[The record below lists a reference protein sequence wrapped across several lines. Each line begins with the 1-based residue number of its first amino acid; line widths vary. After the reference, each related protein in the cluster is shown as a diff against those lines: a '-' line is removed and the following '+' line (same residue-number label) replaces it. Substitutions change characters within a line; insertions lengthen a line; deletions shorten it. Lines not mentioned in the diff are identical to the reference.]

1 MRTAVTAVAVA
12 VCGLAAACDG
22 SGSSGATCPD
32 GGSCR
37 QVETTVLINPPSRA
51 KLDIV
56 LVVDQAALVDG
67 RAQHLR
73 SALGRLAAYIHFPFD
88 TQVALLAARP
98 GPMSSPDGPSLWP
111 APSGSCGLH
120 PGESFLRDAT
130 TCGTSPN
137 FDGKFEEQ
145 LACAIPDGTAA
156 PAAGPGRPI
165 EALIALLG
173 AARSPALAGLI
184 RPDAHLAIGI
194 FTAGD
199 DAEAAGPVAEVLRA
213 GLIRLKG
220 DNPARV
226 NVQVFVALPEGQ
238 PCLDPG
244 GPAHAPALA
253 AFVQRFAIG
262 GLSTSCDSDWP
273 ARFEQVV
280 PGRIMPLFVYCL
292 PDSLV
297 DRDPAAAGVQPE
309 CVLQETRP
317 AASGQAPQSEVLPA
331 CSGAAGDAACWTSV
345 PDVTCNTGLRVEV
358 QRTCGP
364 PGGTIQRLTCATSP

>member
-1 MRTAVTAVAVA
+1 MRTAVTAVAA
-12 VCGLAAACDG
+12 VLCGLAAACDG
-22 SGSSGATCPD
+22 SSGSSGATCPD

-37 QVETTVLINPPSRA
+37 QVETTVVINPGSRP

-56 LVVDQAALVDG
+56 LVLDQAALVDS
-67 RAQHLR
+67 RAENLR
-73 SALGRLAAYIHFPFD
+73 SALRRLAAFVHFRFD
-88 TQVALLAARP
+88 TQVALLSARLEP
-98 GPMSSPDGPSLWP
+98 LSSPPPLWP
-111 APSGSCGLH
+111 APSASCALH
-120 PGESFLRDAT
+120 PGELFLRDGT
-130 TCGTSPN
+130 TCGSSPN

-173 AARSPALAGLI
+173 AARTPALAGLI

-199 DAEAAGPVAEVLRA
+199 DAQAASPMAEVLRA

-220 DNPARV
+220 DNPAQV
-226 NVQVFVALPEGQ
+226 NVQAFVALPDGQ

-244 GPAHAPALA
+244 GPARAPALA
-253 AFVQRFAIG
+253 GFVQSFVIG

-280 PGRIMPLFVYCL
+280 PARIMPLYVSCL
-292 PDSLV
+292 PGSLV

-317 AASGQAPQSEVLPA
+317 AATGQAPQTEVLPA
-331 CSGAAGDAACWTSV
+331 CSAATGDAACWTSV
-345 PDVTCNTGLRVEV
+345 PDVTCNSGLRLEI

-364 PGGTIQRLTCATSP
+364 PDGTIQRLTCATSP

>member
-1 MRTAVTAVAVA
+1 MRTAVTAVAMA
-12 VCGLAAACDG
+12 VCGLAGACN
-22 SGSSGATCPD
+22 GSSGTTGATCSD

-37 QVETTVLINPPSRA
+37 QVETTVVISPGSRP

-56 LVVDQAALVDG
+56 LVLDQAALVDS
-67 RAQHLR
+67 RAESLR
-73 SALGRLAAYIHFPFD
+73 SALRRLAAYIHFRFD
-88 TQVALLAARP
+88 TQVTLLSARP
-98 GPMSSPDGPSLWP
+98 ELMSSPPRLWP
-111 APSGSCGLH
+111 APSASCGLH
-120 PGESFLRDAT
+120 PGEAFLRDAT

-137 FDGKFEEQ
+137 FDGTFEDQ

-156 PAAGPGRPI
+156 PAADPGRPI

-173 AARSPALAGLI
+173 AARTPALAGLI

-199 DAEAAGPVAEVLRA
+199 DAQAAGPMAEVLRA
-213 GLIRLKG
+213 GLVRLKG
-220 DNPARV
+220 DNPAQV

-253 AFVQRFAIG
+253 GFVQRFAVG
-262 GLSTSCDSDWP
+262 GLSTSCDTDWP

-280 PGRIMPLFVYCL
+280 PGRIQPLIVYCL

-297 DRDPAAAGVQPE
+297 DRDPAIPGVQPE

-317 AASGQAPQSEVLPA
+317 ASASKASGTEVLPA
-331 CSGAAGDAACWTSV
+331 CSGAAGDAACWTPV
-345 PDVTCNTGLRVEV
+345 PDVTCTSGLRLEV
-358 QRTCGP
+358 RRACGP
-364 PGGTIQRLTCATSP
+364 AEGTIQQLSCATRP

>member
-1 MRTAVTAVAVA
+1 MRTVVTAVAAA
-12 VCGLAAACDG
+12 VCGLVAACDG
-22 SGSSGATCPD
+22 GGGSSPATCPD

-37 QVETTVLINPPSRA
+37 EVETTVVIDPGSRP

-56 LVVDQAALVDG
+56 LVLDQAALVDS
-67 RAQHLR
+67 RADNLR
-73 SALGRLAAYIHFPFD
+73 SALRRLAAFTHFRFD
-88 TQVALLAARP
+88 TQVALLSARLE
-98 GPMSSPDGPSLWP
+98 PMSSPPQLWP
-111 APSGSCGLH
+111 VPSASCALH
-120 PGESFLRDAT
+120 PGELFLRDGT
-130 TCGTSPN
+130 TCGSSPN
-137 FDGKFEEQ
+137 FDGKFEDQ

-173 AARSPALAGLI
+173 AARTPALAGLI

-199 DAEAAGPVAEVLRA
+199 DAQAAGPMADVLQA

-220 DNPARV
+220 DNPAQV
-226 NVQVFVALPEGQ
+226 NVQAFVAMPEGQ

-244 GPAHAPALA
+244 SPAHAPALA
-253 AFVQRFAIG
+253 GFVQRFAIG
-262 GLSTSCDSDWP
+262 GFSTSCDSDWA

-280 PGRIMPLFVYCL
+280 PGRIMPLLVYCL
-292 PDSLV
+292 PGSLV

-309 CVLQETRP
+309 CVLEEIRP
-317 AASGQAPQSEVLPA
+317 AASGQAPHTEVLPA
-331 CSGAAGDAACWTSV
+331 CSGAARDAACWTSV
-345 PDVTCNTGLRVEV
+345 PDVTCNSGLRFEL

-364 PGGTIQRLTCATSP
+364 AVGTIQRLTCATSG